1 MTGLECLRQ
10 EMARRGANKAMIES
24 KTAVMVLDILTE
36 ANGAYQKMDDLEG
49 SLAALRSKILTTTLQ
64 LEKLREKY
72 RRLEEDCS
80 NLEKVK
86 QEAVNKGREQ
96 ARKELGESLD
106 YIAKFNEAL
115 KECETAEGRDVMKT
129 AQIYVNSV
137 NIDTKY
143 DNTAYIVG
151 LAAILSNS
159 KINALSELRK
169 INTKLPT
176 ININGEEV
184 IIGEER

>member
-1 MTGLECLRQ
+1 MTGLECLRE

-36 ANGAYQKMDDLEG
+36 ANGAYQKIDDLNQL
-49 SLAALRSKILTTTLQ
+49 LAEQTSKIAMATRQ
-64 LEKLREKY
+64 LENLLEKY
-72 RRLEEDCS
+72 RRLKEDCS

-86 QEAVNKGREQ
+86 QETI
-96 ARKELGESLD
+96 RKELGESLD

-143 DNTAYIVG
+143 DNTAFIVG
-151 LAAILSNS
+151 LAAILSNG
-159 KINALSELRK
+159 KINALSELQK
-169 INTKLPT
+169 INTKLPINT
-176 ININGEEV
+176 INEV
-184 IIGEER
+184 IT

>member
-1 MTGLECLRQ
+1 MTGLECLRE

-36 ANGAYQKMDDLEG
+36 ANGAYQKMDDLNQL
-49 SLAALRSKILTTTLQ
+49 LAEQRSKIAMATWQ
-64 LEKLREKY
+64 LENLLEKY
-72 RRLEEDCS
+72 RRLKEDCS

-86 QEAVNKGREQ
+86 QEAI
-96 ARKELGESLD
+96 RKELGESLD

-151 LAAILSNS
+151 LAAILSNG
-159 KINALSELRK
+159 KINALSELQK
-169 INTKLPT
+169 INTKLPINT
-176 ININGEEV
+176 INEV
-184 IIGEER
+184 IT